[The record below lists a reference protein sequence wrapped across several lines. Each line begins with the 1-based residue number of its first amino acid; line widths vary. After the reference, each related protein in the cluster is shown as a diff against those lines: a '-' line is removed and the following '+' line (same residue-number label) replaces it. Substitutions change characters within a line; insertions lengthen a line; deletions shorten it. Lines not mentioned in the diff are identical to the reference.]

1 MSLDDLNDAVDAAY
15 ADLGDDQCLALDRE
29 TRTELALLQAGLGP
43 EDADDLLK
51 RAVHLL
57 FQSTVETG
65 RLDAHLRREYGV
77 TYDEY
82 LSGMSYDEMT
92 GAPDPP
98 ENDGRRYQF

>member
-15 ADLGDDQCLALDRE
+15 ADLGDDQRLALDRE

-43 EDADDLLK
+43 EDAEDLLK

>member
-1 MSLDDLNDAVDAAY
+1 MSLDDLTDAVDAAY
-15 ADLGDDQCLALDRE
+15 ADLGDDHSLALDRE
-29 TRTELALLQAGLGP
+29 TKTELALLQAGLGP
-43 EDADDLLK
+43 EDTDDLLK

-82 LSGMSYDEMT
+82 LSGMTYEEMT

>member
-15 ADLGDDQCLALDRE
+15 ADLGDDQRLALDRE

>member
-1 MSLDDLNDAVDAAY
+1 MSLDDLTDAVDAVY
-15 ADLGDDQCLALDRE
+15 ADLGDDHSLALDRE
-29 TRTELALLQAGLGP
+29 TKTELALLQAGLGP
-43 EDADDLLK
+43 EDTDDLLK

-65 RLDAHLRREYGV
+65 RLDAHLRQEYGV

-82 LSGMSYDEMT
+82 LSGMTYEEMT
-92 GAPDPP
+92 GAPQPP